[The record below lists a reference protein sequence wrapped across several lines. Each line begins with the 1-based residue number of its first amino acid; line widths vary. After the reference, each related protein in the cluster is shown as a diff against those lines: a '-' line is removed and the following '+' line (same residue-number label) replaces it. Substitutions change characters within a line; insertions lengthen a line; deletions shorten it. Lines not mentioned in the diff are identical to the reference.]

1 MRQRLEEVR
10 QRLGEELQTQEVRPF
25 EEVHWEVLRRLEEE
39 HQRLEE
45 VRQMQEEVRQMQEL
59 PFVVALQVVKKLEE
73 ELQWLE
79 ETLAEVKMQVVEKKQ
94 LVVLFQRLAD

>member
-1 MRQRLEEVR
+1 
-10 QRLGEELQTQEVRPF
+10 
-25 EEVHWEVLRRLEEE
+25 
-39 HQRLEE
+39 
-45 VRQMQEEVRQMQEL
+45 MQEEVRQMQEL

-79 ETLAEVKMQVVEKKQ
+79 ETLAEVKTQVVEKKQ